1 MSVKNY
7 LLRSLLLLQVRR
19 SIASMSDYVNTQ
31 EIQGDKDGDQEGGEF
46 DCKIQFNLQKI
57 LSHLEDLMTI
67 REWVGKDQ
75 LANMYLNPEPTDI
88 SDK

>member
-1 MSVKNY
+1 MK
-7 LLRSLLLLQVRR
+7 
-19 SIASMSDYVNTQ
+19 TQ
-31 EIQGDKDGDQEGGEF
+31 EILSEKAGDQEDGEF
-46 DCKIQFNLQKI
+46 ECKIQSNLQKI

>member
-1 MSVKNY
+1 MK
-7 LLRSLLLLQVRR
+7 
-19 SIASMSDYVNTQ
+19 TQ
-31 EIQGDKDGDQEGGEF
+31 EILSEKAGDQEDGELE
-46 DCKIQFNLQKI
+46 CKIQSNLQKI

>member
-1 MSVKNY
+1 M
-7 LLRSLLLLQVRR
+7 
-19 SIASMSDYVNTQ
+19 A
-31 EIQGDKDGDQEGGEF
+31 GDQEDGEF
-46 DCKIQFNLQKI
+46 ECKIQSNLQKI